1 MASLTD
7 GIYQRIDG
15 DRYRHIYAVGDLHGC
30 YSLLMKKI
38 QQVDFD
44 KEKDLIISVGD
55 LIDRGEQSVECLD
68 LLNEKWFKAV
78 RGNHEEMA
86 ISALKIGDANNWIY
100 NGGQW
105 FFMLDYEKEILAKA
119 CLKLAEKLPLII
131 ELNVNNKKI
140 IIAHADYPDDE
151 YEFGKEIN
159 EIDVVWSRDRISKK
173 ESRDIKGADLFIF
186 GHTPLI
192 KGIWRRSNQEYI
204 DTGAV
209 FGHELT
215 LKKIK

>member
-1 MASLTD
+1 M
-7 GIYQRIDG
+7 YQRIDG
-15 DRYRHIYAVGDLHGC
+15 DQYPHIYAVGDLHGC
-30 YSLLMKKI
+30 HDLLIDKMQK
-38 QQVDFD
+38 VSFN
-44 KEKDLIISVGD
+44 KEKGLIISVGD
-55 LIDRGEQSVECLD
+55 LIDRGVQSVECLD

-78 RGNHEEMA
+78 RGNHEEIA
-86 ISALKIGDANNWIY
+86 ISALKTGDVNNWIY

-151 YEFGKEIN
+151 YEFGKDIN
-159 EIDVVWSRDRISKK
+159 EIDVGWSRERVSQK
-173 ESRDIKGADLFIF
+173 ESREIKGADLFIF
-186 GHTPLI
+186 GHTPMI
-192 KGIWRRSNQEYI
+192 KGVCHRSNQLYI

-209 FGHELT
+209 FGQGLT